1 MSVLKQIASSLI
13 CLILLMWGVGQVV
26 QLDSVIVEVA
36 YAQKTENTSGH
47 AQGLTGRQLYDEA
60 IAVSK
65 LLRDPSSANN
75 TLYES
80 ETALSGELKALI
92 YQKLREGATRGEI
105 LDFMA
110 ERYGEAVRYQPD
122 FNASTFLL
130 WASPWIAVVLGALF
144 FWRTLRR
151 REKPRKIS

>member
-13 CLILLMWGVGQVV
+13 CLILLMWGGGQVV
-26 QLDSVIVEVA
+26 QLDSVIVGVA
-36 YAQKTENTSGH
+36 YAQKTENTSEH

-151 REKPRKIS
+151 RERPRKIS